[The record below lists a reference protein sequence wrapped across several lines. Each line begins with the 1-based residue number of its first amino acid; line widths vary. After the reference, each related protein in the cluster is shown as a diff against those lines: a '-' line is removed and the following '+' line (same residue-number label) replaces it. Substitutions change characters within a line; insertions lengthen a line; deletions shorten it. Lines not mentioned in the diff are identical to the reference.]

1 MLVRL
6 LEQAKRIARALRV
19 IRRAGGESRQ
29 GVPIVAIKAVVQFQR
44 SGATTFHRQTHDT
57 FALRPGAN
65 TTSKHGARRKLTVV
79 WRGSTA
85 FGVPNRYP
93 AHETFD
99 TTGGAR

>member
-44 SGATTFHRQTHDT
+44 SGATTFHHQTHDT
-57 FALRPGAN
+57 FALRPVSD
-65 TTSKHGARRKLTVV
+65 TTSNHGARRKLTVV

-85 FGVPNRYP
+85 SRVSNR
-93 AHETFD
+93 HSFLKTSD